1 MKINSFLTKAAAM
14 LMSAA
19 LLFTAC
25 SSGED
30 EPKDSGKY
38 VMTVTVTAPTGYSTS
53 DIPEL
58 TVTAVNADK
67 DVTYTETI
75 IAGSNSVNFQAVAGQ
90 YEVTVSGRYS
100 NTETF
105 SGGEKVNFYA
115 AQTVNVALSYVYA
128 SPILVKEVYNTSYNY
143 KLWDTYIEL
152 VNNSDE
158 VQYLDQIIIG
168 ATLKLSKENPWVDD
182 AGKVL
187 TKYPL
192 YGVVAAFPGTGKEY
206 PLQPGASV
214 VVANNA
220 TDWSSSGAADL
231 SKADFEVYVTNG
243 VQADTE
249 FDAPNMEVVYN
260 LDNQV
265 RLGAGFFGGG
275 VIVAKLPAGTTPA
288 QFAADASNF
297 MTEPNKSGATQL
309 YFMMPSEYVLD
320 AVEIFQAGATDN
332 YHTLLTKDDAGSA
345 MVTGWSGKSIRRK
358 VTKIENG
365 RPYYQD
371 TNNSTNDFLLDQPL
385 KPGVTPTVAD

>member
-1 MKINSFLTKAAAM
+1 MKLKSLYRAAAA
-14 LMSAA
+14 LFISAG
-19 LLFTAC
+19 LVLSSC
-25 SSGED
+25 SSD
-30 EPKDSGKY
+30 DDPKDSGKY
-38 VMTVTVTAPTGYSTS
+38 ELTVTVAAPTNYTT
-53 DIPEL
+53 DQIPEL

-75 IAGSNSVNFQAVAGQ
+75 AKGSTTVKFEAVAGQ

-100 NTETF
+100 NTVTF
-105 SGGEKVNFYA
+105 SGGSKVNFYA
-115 AQTVNVALSYVYA
+115 AQTVNVALSEVYA
-128 SPILVKEVYNTSYNY
+128 SPILIKEVYTTSYNY

-168 ATLKLSKENPWVDD
+168 SITKLSKENPWVDD

-192 YGVVAAFPGTGKEY
+192 YGVVAAFPGSGKEY
-206 PLQPGASV
+206 PLQPGESV

-220 TDWSSSGAADL
+220 TDWSTSGAANL
-231 SKADFEVYVTNG
+231 TNANFEVYVTNG
-243 VQADTE
+243 VQADTD
-249 FDAPNMEVVYN
+249 FDAPNMDIIYN

-265 RLGAGFFGGG
+265 RLGTGFFGGG
-275 VIVAKLPAGTTPA
+275 LVVAKLPDGMTPA
-288 QFAADASNF
+288 QFTADASNF

-309 YFMMPSEYVLD
+309 YFMMPSDYLLD
-320 AVEIFQAGATDN
+320 AVEIFQQGATDN